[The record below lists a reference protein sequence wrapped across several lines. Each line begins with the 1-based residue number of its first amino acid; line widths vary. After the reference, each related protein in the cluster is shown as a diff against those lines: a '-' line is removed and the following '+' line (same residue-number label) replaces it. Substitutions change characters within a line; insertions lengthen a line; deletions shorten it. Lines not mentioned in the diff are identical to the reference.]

1 MKARFKD
8 LLETIQPHTMAEQKK
23 LLRKA
28 LMEWTGGNEQVD
40 DVLVVGI
47 EL

>member
-1 MKARFKD
+1 M
-8 LLETIQPHTMAEQKK
+8 EVTPHTMAEQKM

-28 LMEWTGGNEQVD
+28 LMEWAGTNDQVD